1 MTHEA
6 IDLAITGRPRDLG
19 SFFVQRL
26 LPSPQRR
33 LVGPF
38 IFWDHMGPALMPPGT
53 GMDVRPHPHIGLA
66 TVTYLFEGEIVHR
79 DSLGSHQVIRPGEL
93 NWMVAGH
100 GIVHSE
106 RTAPERRQHAHALHG
121 IQAWVA
127 LPLGQEEVEPSFR
140 HHAASELP
148 ERAADDGSWRVRMIA
163 GTGFGLRS
171 PAIVSSLTLFADLQ
185 LSAAARFELP
195 AEHAERALYVVSGR
209 VSIGDDSYGP
219 STLLV
224 LRPGETVSVRA
235 TELTRAM
242 LLGGEPIAGA
252 REIFWNFV
260 SSSAERIERAKRDWS
275 EGRFPKV
282 PGDEHEFTPL
292 PA

>member
-1 MTHEA
+1 MSREL
-6 IDLAITGRPRDLG
+6 IELAIAGRPRDLG
-19 SFFVQRL
+19 GFFVQRL
-26 LPSPQRR
+26 LPSPERR

-38 IFWDHMGPALMPPGT
+38 IFFDHMGPAQLPAGT

-66 TVTYLFEGEIVHR
+66 TVTYLFQGEIVHR

-93 NWMVAGH
+93 NWMVAGR

-106 RTAPERRQHAHALHG
+106 RTSPERRQQAHALHG

-127 LPLGQEEVEPSFR
+127 LPVGQEEAAPSFR

-148 ERAADDGSWRVRMIA
+148 EHVFEGGGGRVRLIA

-171 PAIVSSLTLFADLQ
+171 PASVSSPTLFADLQ
-185 LSAAARFELP
+185 LSAAADFDFP
-195 AEHAERALYVVSGR
+195 DEHAERALYVVTGR
-209 VSIGDDSYGP
+209 VRVGDQSFG
-219 STLLV
+219 SGSMLV
-224 LRPGETVSVRA
+224 LRPGTTVDVHA
-235 TELTRAM
+235 EEETRAM
-242 LLGGEPIAGA
+242 LLGGEHLPGT

-260 SSSAERIERAKRDWS
+260 SSSADRIERAKRDWS

-292 PA
+292 PT

>member
-1 MTHEA
+1 MSAVLLT
-6 IDLAITGRPRDLG
+6 ITSRPRDLG

-38 IFWDHMGPALMPPGT
+38 LFWDHMGPAQMPPGT

-106 RTAPERRQHAHALHG
+106 RTAPERREHAHALHG

-127 LPLGQEEVEPSFR
+127 LPIGQEECPPSFR

-148 ERAADDGSWRVRMIA
+148 ERASDDSSWRLRLIA

-171 PAIVSSLTLFADLQ
+171 PAIVSSPTLFADLQ
-185 LSAAARFELP
+185 LTAAAQFDFP
-195 AEHAERALYVVSGR
+195 AEHVERALYIVTGR
-209 VSIGDDSYGP
+209 VSIGAESFGP
-219 STLLV
+219 STMVV
-224 LRPGETVSVRA
+224 LRPGEVVSVRA
-235 TELTRAM
+235 SEPTRAM
-242 LLGGEPIAGA
+242 LLGGEHLEGQ

-260 SSSAERIERAKRDWS
+260 SSSAERIEQAKRDWS

-282 PGDEHEFTPL
+282 PGDEQEFTPL
-292 PA
+292 PV